1 MTVIGWIGFAGAWL
15 LVAGPLYQG
24 VLELLEQELD
34 QAGFEAA
41 TAGLTP
47 PPRPSQWWWL
57 VPPVMLVRQH
67 RRTAEFRR
75 EALARLTTQQ
85 RTQYMGF
92 MQKATGW
99 FVVATGA
106 SLLAVKET
114 WEVCEQHEWPGWVF
128 GVVLA
133 VMFAL
138 CVANAAYAMAS
149 KRVTA

>member
-1 MTVIGWIGFAGAWL
+1 VTVIGWIGFAGAWL

-34 QAGFEAA
+34 QAGFQAA
-41 TAGLTP
+41 TAGLTRP
-47 PPRPSQWWWL
+47 PMPSQWWWL

-67 RRTAEFRR
+67 RRIAEFRQ
-75 EALARLTTQQ
+75 EALARLTAQQ

-106 SLLAVKET
+106 LLLAVKET

-128 GVVLA
+128 GAVLA

-138 CVANAAYAMAS
+138 CVSNAAYAMAS